1 MISIAIVFERAYPLS
16 IKLEKNLLVNG
27 KNNKPRMNIKK
38 YQENVG
44 INQSITI
51 DYIGFLL

>member
-1 MISIAIVFERAYPLS
+1 MAIVLEKAYPLS